1 MFNHIRKD
9 FDCFGIFLLVIQHQ
23 SFGIKKNAIDSTV
36 AFMRLE
42 IPIGFG
48 IAYIPNSVILV
59 HFSRQ
64 DKGVEYFAGLK
75 LEFCLLLI
83 LCRSF
88 CQVNVFSV
96 GDFCQV
102 NVFGVGDL
110 LLYGIGSGNGTM
122 GGYGF
127 LTVVLVVFGLVFGVL
142 LSQHIIGI
150 VF

>member
-1 MFNHIRKD
+1 MHGQGFFIKLFDLIKKEKLILNLYFRVLRMFNHIRKD
-9 FDCFGIFLLVIQHQ
+9 FNRVGIFLLVIQHQ

-75 LEFCLLLI
+75 L
-83 LCRSF
+83 
-88 CQVNVFSV
+88 
-96 GDFCQV
+96 
-102 NVFGVGDL
+102 
-110 LLYGIGSGNGTM
+110 
-122 GGYGF
+122 
-127 LTVVLVVFGLVFGVL
+127 
-142 LSQHIIGI
+142 
-150 VF
+150 

>member
-75 LEFCLLLI
+75 LELCLLLI
-83 LCRSF
+83 LCS
-88 CQVNVFSV
+88 S
-96 GDFCQV
+96 FCQV

-142 LSQHIIGI
+142 LS
-150 VF
+150 